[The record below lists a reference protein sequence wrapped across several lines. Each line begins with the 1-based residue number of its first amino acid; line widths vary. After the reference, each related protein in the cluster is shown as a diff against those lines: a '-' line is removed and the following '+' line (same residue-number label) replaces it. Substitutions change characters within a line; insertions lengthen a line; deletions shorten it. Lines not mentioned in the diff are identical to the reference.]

1 MNKILPRIA
10 AFAVAALLLAGCA
23 STADEQ
29 DETKGWSAEK
39 IYNEG
44 KNEQTSHNWDRST
57 KLFEA
62 LEARY
67 PYGRFAQQALLEMAY
82 NQYKNQDAQP
92 ALASLD
98 RFMKQYPAHPSMD
111 YALYL
116 KGLVNFNETQGFLS
130 ALAKQDMSERD
141 PKAARESFDSF
152 KELVDRYPDSK
163 YAEDARSRMAYL
175 VGALAN
181 HELFV
186 AKYYYRRGAYLAAA
200 NRGKGLVENFG
211 NTKMVEP
218 ALGIMVRSY
227 DKLGLTELR
236 DDAKRVLLQ
245 NYPNTVVLQDSYWKT
260 GSWWTL
266 W

>member
-23 STADEQ
+23 ATPEQ

-44 KNEQTSHNWDRST
+44 KSEQTAHNWDHST

-82 NQYKNQDAQP
+82 NQYKNLDSQP

-116 KGLVNFNETQGFLS
+116 KGLVNFNDTQGFLS
-130 ALAKQDMSERD
+130 ALAKQDMAERD
-141 PKAARESFDSF
+141 PKSARDSFDAF
-152 KELVDRYPDSK
+152 KELVDRFPDSK
-163 YAEDARSRMAYL
+163 YAEDARTRMAYL

-181 HELFV
+181 HELYV

-200 NRGKGLVENFG
+200 NRGKGLLENFG
-211 NTKMVEP
+211 NTKQVEP

-236 DDAKRVLLQ
+236 DDAKRVLLK
-245 NYPNTVVLQDSYWKT
+245 NYPNTVVLEDSYWAT
-260 GSWWTL
+260 GSWWKL

>member
-10 AFAVAALLLAGCA
+10 AFAVAGFLLAGCA
-23 STADEQ
+23 STPDEQ

-39 IYNEG
+39 IYNEA
-44 KNEQTSHNWDRST
+44 KSEQTSKNWEKST

-67 PYGRFAQQALLEMAY
+67 PYGRFAQQALLEEAF
-82 NQYKNQDAQP
+82 NQYKNIDAQL
-92 ALASLD
+92 ALATLD
-98 RFMKQYPAHPSMD
+98 RFMKQYPSHPSMD

-116 KGLVNFNETQGFLS
+116 KGLVNFNENQGFLS

-141 PKAARESFDSF
+141 PKSARDSFDAF
-152 KELVDRYPDSK
+152 KQLVDRFPDSK
-163 YAEDARSRMAYL
+163 YAEDSRTRMGYL
-175 VGALAN
+175 IGALAN

-200 NRGKGLVENFG
+200 NRGKGLLESFS
-211 NTKMVEP
+211 NTKQVEP

-227 DKLGLTELR
+227 DKLGLTQLR

-245 NYPNTVVLQDSYWKT
+245 NYPNTVVLQDSYWET
-260 GSWWTL
+260 GSWWAL